1 VPPPPEDLD
10 HRMPPTEPP
19 PPMTS
24 SRLEISVPLKN
35 HKPDYRT
42 WAVALLGPRVRRCTT
57 SNELADLLGANEEN
71 LERVRVPGAIP
82 AADLGE
88 MERIIAERWQALPA

>member
-1 VPPPPEDLD
+1 
-10 HRMPPTEPP
+10 MPPTEAPP
-19 PPMTS
+19 PVQPP
-24 SRLEISVPLKN
+24 RPDLEIAMPLKQG
-35 HKPDYRT
+35 KIDPRT

-57 SNELADLLGANEEN
+57 SNELADLLGANEAN